1 MISHNVTLAQPC
13 KRHIQGRVYAR
24 QESGMNDQAPRGQSL
39 YDHRNPASEG
49 PPDRSRIFNFATIAF
64 LAMCAVCCASLS
76 AHAQTRETAS
86 RVGDLQI
93 GGGFVFSTSDYNFT
107 PIHLIGGAAYTTFDW
122 RTHYGAEFDFRHNRS
137 TADTTVYE
145 RTYEIGPRAYLTRG
159 SFEPYAKVLF
169 GRGVYNFRNGI
180 ANVAYNMYTFG
191 GGADF
196 HVRRSLNVRADYE
209 YQSWI
214 GFPLGTLHPNVI
226 TIGVAYH
233 FHE

>member
-1 MISHNVTLAQPC
+1 
-13 KRHIQGRVYAR
+13 
-24 QESGMNDQAPRGQSL
+24 MNDRAPRGQSL
-39 YDHRNPASEG
+39 SNHRNPNPWG
-49 PPDRSRIFNFATIAF
+49 RRKPRLLRSIAAAAIFAISIVGAF
-64 LAMCAVCCASLS
+64 LPL
-76 AHAQTRETAS
+76 HAQIRETAS

-93 GGGFVFSTSDYNFT
+93 GGGFVFSRSDYNFT

-159 SFEPYAKVLF
+159 AFQPYGKVLF
-169 GRGVYNFRNGI
+169 GRGVYNFHNGI
-180 ANVAYNMYTFG
+180 ANVAYNIYTFG

-209 YQSWI
+209 FQNWMS
-214 GFPLGTLHPNVI
+214 FPLGTLHPSVI